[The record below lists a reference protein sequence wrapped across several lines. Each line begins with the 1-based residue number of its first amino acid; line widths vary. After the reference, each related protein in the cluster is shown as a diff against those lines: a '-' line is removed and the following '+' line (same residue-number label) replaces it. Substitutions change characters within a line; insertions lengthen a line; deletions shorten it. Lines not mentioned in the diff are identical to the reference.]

1 MLVRNDVL
9 GIDVFVPTISQSNT
23 NTYTCIVPMADCC
36 SYFLLPSTISSNA
49 ETCLCMLS
57 SFALFFLQDPPIMAA
72 VAAVGAGVGSEGS
85 GCSDRRRRGR
95 WNHLVGLCDIN
106 RACVLTTELLNG
118 MAAFD
123 GGNDDPSAAVVAE
136 ASSRFARAAPL
147 LCADHV
153 NYRGDDES
161 GSAPPG
167 LTEYYHCVA
176 EAMTRCH
183 DPQSVVAFLC
193 GAITASDIR
202 RTAAAASGVGVDG
215 GAGWEGESSDATRQ
229 VLLAKMFKHSL
240 DAEIYDVAFQAVQMS
255 FADEKKAR
263 GNSDDPSSSPN
274 TAESPGVDFL
284 RQLVSVL
291 CVRGKIDIL
300 CALPCGDITILSQV
314 EQQLEWH
321 ADHSD
326 VLSCSTFH
334 LGGSSLGQE
343 TQQPDYHAILYSFHV
358 HHGNYRKVHMVVRG
372 TAVSLALSYAFVPGY
387 NAHHLQCVVTV
398 ASLTHYCSLIS
409 VLLCVAFFLSLDFP
423 SFLPLN
429 PSPHSFPSFFA
440 GGNERLQS
448 LTAPRRGAAHRCR

>member
-1 MLVRNDVL
+1 MV
-9 GIDVFVPTISQSNT
+9 
-23 NTYTCIVPMADCC
+23 
-36 SYFLLPSTISSNA
+36 
-49 ETCLCMLS
+49 
-57 SFALFFLQDPPIMAA
+57 
-72 VAAVGAGVGSEGS
+72 
-85 GCSDRRRRGR
+85 
-95 WNHLVGLCDIN
+95 
-106 RACVLTTELLNG
+106 
-118 MAAFD
+118 AFD
-123 GGNDDPSAAVVAE
+123 GGNDDTGAAVVAE

-153 NYRGDDES
+153 NYRGDDECGRGGACYNYNNYVAMDGNS
-161 GSAPPG
+161 RSACSAG

-202 RTAAAASGVGVDG
+202 RTAAVASGVGVEGGAD

-255 FADEKKAR
+255 FSDEKNAR
-263 GNSDDPSSSPN
+263 GNNDDPSSSSN

-284 RQLVSVL
+284 RQLVTVL

-300 CALPCGDITILSQV
+300 CALPCGDITILSQM

-326 VLSCSTFH
+326 VLSCSTLH

-358 HHGNYRKVHMVVRG
+358 HHGNYRKVIMVIYSY
-372 TAVSLALSYAFVPGY
+372 AVQPRLSMYVCVCASLALSYVSVPGY
-387 NAHHLQCVVTV
+387 HHLQFVVTV
-398 ASLTHYCSLIS
+398 ASLTHYCSLFFVLHSLCCS
-409 VLLCVAFFLSLDFP
+409 VPFSFRSSTSRHRFSFP
-423 SFLPLN
+423 SFLPLILQRRQRA
-429 PSPHSFPSFFA
+429 PSISHSASP
-440 GGNERLQS
+440 RS
-448 LTAPRRGAAHRCR
+448 LVQV

>member
-1 MLVRNDVL
+1 
-9 GIDVFVPTISQSNT
+9 
-23 NTYTCIVPMADCC
+23 MA
-36 SYFLLPSTISSNA
+36 SVA
-49 ETCLCMLS
+49 
-57 SFALFFLQDPPIMAA
+57 AVAA
-72 VAAVGAGVGSEGS
+72 VAAVGAGVGSSGRGS
-85 GCSDRRRRGR
+85 SERRRRGR

-106 RACVLTTELLNG
+106 RACVLATEQQNG
-118 MAAFD
+118 MVAFD
-123 GGNDDPSAAVVAE
+123 GGNDDTGAAVVAE

-153 NYRGDDES
+153 NYRGDDECGRGGACYNYNNYVAMDGNS
-161 GSAPPG
+161 RSACSAG

-202 RTAAAASGVGVDG
+202 RTAAVASGVGVEGGAD

-255 FADEKKAR
+255 FSDEKNAR
-263 GNSDDPSSSPN
+263 GNNDDPSSSSN

-284 RQLVSVL
+284 RQLVTVL

-300 CALPCGDITILSQV
+300 CALPCGDITILSQM

-326 VLSCSTFH
+326 VLSCSTLH

-358 HHGNYRKVHMVVRG
+358 HHGNYRKVIMVIYWYARYSRVCPCMCVCVRLSLSATCLCLDTTTTYNLLSLLHHSLI
-372 TAVSLALSYAFVPGY
+372 TAL
-387 NAHHLQCVVTV
+387 
-398 ASLTHYCSLIS
+398 CSLCCILCA
-409 VLLCVAFFLSLDFP
+409 VLCR
-423 SFLPLN
+423 FLPFSRLPLIAS
-429 PSPHSFPSFFA
+429 PSPHSFPSFFK

-448 LTAPRRGAAHRCR
+448 LTAPRRGASYRCRRPRRNRAP